1 MNGHARV
8 VTQRRPDP
16 GTILLTSYMAAVLV
30 LAPLQRLAHLINP
43 ADLASSPA
51 SLASGK
57 VWLLLTSGFV
67 VDGPPLP
74 QILAL
79 TVLAVLVTRFRGS
92 RTFWTAALAG
102 HVGSTL
108 IVYAAVGLLWWADPH
123 LVANAIHNPDYGIS
137 CVWAAGLGAITAG
150 AWASPGPLTLGS
162 RRITIPL
169 AALLTLSAV
178 TALST
183 NEIARS
189 EHLLAF
195 LLGALIVSLSERNNH
210 NSSFPERCCFRR
222 HTTTRPSL

>member
-1 MNGHARV
+1 MQTRTLV
-8 VTQRRPDP
+8 WTQRRPDP
-16 GTILLTSYMAAVLV
+16 STILLTGYMAAVLV
-30 LAPLQRLAHLINP
+30 LAPLERLAHLISP

-51 SLASGK
+51 SLATGK

-67 VDGPPLP
+67 IDGPPLP

-79 TVLAVLVTRFRGS
+79 TALAVLVTRFRGS

-108 IVYAAVGLLWWADPH
+108 IVYIVVGLLWWADPH

-150 AWASPGPLTLGS
+150 SWASPGPPTLRS

-169 AALLTLSAV
+169 AALLTLTAV

-189 EHLLAF
+189 EHLIAF
-195 LLGALIVSLSERNNH
+195 LLGVLVVSLSERNKR

-222 HTTTRPSL
+222 HTTTRPAL